1 MVVLLG
7 LVLYLPVLRVL
18 FRFSTLH
25 HIDLAICL
33 AVGIVSVLWFEGL
46 KRRRRPDKT
55 RSDRLRLQVHE

>member
-1 MVVLLG
+1 MLLG

-33 AVGIVSVLWFEGL
+33 AAGMVSVLWFEVL
-46 KRRRRPDKT
+46 KRGRRPNKKA
-55 RSDRLRLQVHE
+55 SDEQKVAGV